1 MLASRFL
8 ALQWLAKSNVRA
20 FLRKNFRK
28 AACCRSIDVLSSP
41 EAVSIALKSAA
52 AQSRIFL
59 PTAWFVTIKR
69 FATTMTMTRLLPRI
83 AAAMLAFVPVSLHA
97 PMAHA
102 EISITLNS
110 ATFAPLPIAITEFS
124 GDPEVAAGIT
134 EVITNNLQ
142 RIGYFAPI
150 DPAAF
155 VEKSANFDAV
165 PDFAAW
171 QSINAQ
177 GLVTGRAVRE
187 AGGRIRVEFRLWDVT
202 SGQQLAGQQFYTDP
216 VNWRRIG
223 HIISDAV
230 LTRVTG
236 LKGMF
241 DTRIVFVDET
251 GTKENRRK
259 RLAVMDQDGANQR
272 FLTRGEELVVS
283 PRFSPISQEVAF
295 MSQRQNE
302 STRVQLLNIE
312 TGQRE
317 VVGSF
322 PDMTTSPQFTP
333 DGQQIMLSLQQG
345 GNANI
350 YAINLRSRTTTRV
363 TSTNAIDTSPSVS
376 PDGSKMVFESDRGG
390 GTQLYVMNVDGS
402 DQRRISFGEGRY
414 SQPVWSPRGDY
425 IAFTRSRAG
434 QFAIGIMKPDGS
446 GERILTEGYHN
457 ESPSWAP
464 NGQFIM
470 FFSDPGGEGGGR
482 LFMVDITGRVRAQIP
497 TPSFASDPAWS
508 PLLSDLR

>member
-1 MLASRFL
+1 MLAL
-8 ALQWLAKSNVRA
+8 
-20 FLRKNFRK
+20 
-28 AACCRSIDVLSSP
+28 
-41 EAVSIALKSAA
+41 
-52 AQSRIFL
+52 
-59 PTAWFVTIKR
+59 
-69 FATTMTMTRLLPRI
+69 
-83 AAAMLAFVPVSLHA
+83 VPVSLHA
-97 PMAHA
+97 PVAHA

-110 ATFAPLPIAITEFS
+110 ATFAPLPIAIAEFS

-142 RIGYFAPI
+142 RIGYFAPL
-150 DPAAF
+150 DPATF
-155 VEKSANFDAV
+155 VEKSTNFDAV
-165 PDFAAW
+165 PDFASW

-241 DTRIVFVDET
+241 DTKIVFVDET

-259 RLAVMDQDGANQR
+259 RLAVMDQDGASLR
-272 FLTRGEELVVS
+272 YLTRGEELVVS
-283 PRFSPISQEVAF
+283 PRFSPISQEIAF

-322 PDMTTSPQFTP
+322 PDMTSSPQFTP
-333 DGQQIMLSLQQG
+333 DGQQVMLSLQQG

-350 YAINLRSRTTTRV
+350 YAINLRSRATTRV
-363 TSTNAIDTSPSVS
+363 TATNAIDTSPSVS
-376 PDGSKMVFESDRGG
+376 PDGSRVVFESDRGG
-390 GTQLYVMNVDGS
+390 GTQLYVMNADGS
-402 DQRRISFGEGRY
+402 DQQRISFGEGRY

-457 ESPSWAP
+457 ESPTWAP

-470 FFSDPGGEGGGR
+470 FYSDPGGEGGGR
-482 LFMVDITGRVRAQIP
+482 LYMVDITGRVRAQIP

>member
-1 MLASRFL
+1 MMTTRASIPH
-8 ALQWLAKSNVRA
+8 ALPRRSFPQ
-20 FLRKNFRK
+20 FLRFSTERCPTMKT
-28 AACCRSIDVLSSP
+28 
-41 EAVSIALKSAA
+41 IA
-52 AQSRIFL
+52 
-59 PTAWFVTIKR
+59 
-69 FATTMTMTRLLPRI
+69 LLPRI
-83 AAAMLAFVPVSLHA
+83 AAALALAWFALAA
-97 PMAHA
+97 PAARA

-110 ATFAPLPIAITEFS
+110 PSFAPLPIAVADFG

-134 EVITNNLQ
+134 ELITNNLR

-150 DPAAF
+150 DPATFPDRAP
-155 VEKSANFDAV
+155 NFDAV

-171 QSINAQ
+171 QAINAQ

-187 AGGRIRVEFRLWDVT
+187 AGGRIRVEFRLWDVFA
-202 SGQQLAGQQFYTDP
+202 GQQLTGQQYYTDP

-223 HIISDAV
+223 HIVSDAV

-241 DTRIVFVDET
+241 DTRVVFVDET

-259 RLAVMDQDGANQR
+259 RLAVMDQDGANLR
-272 FLTRGEELVVS
+272 YLTRGEELVVS
-283 PRFSPISQEVAF
+283 PRFSPVSQEVAF
-295 MSQRQNE
+295 MSQRLNQA
-302 STRVQLLNIE
+302 TRVQLLNIE

-322 PDMTTSPQFTP
+322 PEMTSSPQFAP
-333 DGQQIMLSLQQG
+333 DGQRVVLSLQQG

-350 YAINLRSRTTTRV
+350 YAIALRARTTTRV
-363 TSTNAIDTSPSVS
+363 TSTNAIDTSPSFS
-376 PDGSKMVFESDRGG
+376 PDGSRIVFESDRGG
-390 GTQLYVMNVDGS
+390 GPQIYVMNADGS
-402 DQRRISFGEGRY
+402 NQQRISFGEGRY
-414 SQPVWSPRGDY
+414 SQPVWSPRGDF

-457 ESPSWAP
+457 ESPTWAP
-464 NGQFIM
+464 NGQFLM

-482 LFMVDITGRVRAQIP
+482 LYMADVTGRVRVQVP
-497 TPSFASDPAWS
+497 TPSYASDPAWS
-508 PLLSDLR
+508 PLVSDLR

>member
-1 MLASRFL
+1 M
-8 ALQWLAKSNVRA
+8 
-20 FLRKNFRK
+20 
-28 AACCRSIDVLSSP
+28 
-41 EAVSIALKSAA
+41 
-52 AQSRIFL
+52 
-59 PTAWFVTIKR
+59 IKR
-69 FATTMTMTRLLPRI
+69 LATMKMKFLLSRI
-83 AAAMLAFVPVSLHA
+83 AAALLAMLPVGLTIPA
-97 PMAHA
+97 ARA

-110 ATFAPLPIAITEFS
+110 ATFAPLPIAVVDFS

-134 EVITNNLQ
+134 EVITANLR
-142 RIGYFAPI
+142 RIGYFAPL
-150 DPAAF
+150 DPSTF
-155 VEKSANFDAV
+155 IEKSVNFDAV
-165 PDFAAW
+165 PDFASW

-187 AGGRIRVEFRLWDVT
+187 SGGRIRVEFRLWDVFA
-202 SGQQLAGQQFYTDP
+202 GQQLAGQQFYTDP

-241 DTRIVFVDET
+241 DTRVVFVDET
-251 GTKENRRK
+251 GSKENRRK
-259 RLAVMDQDGANQR
+259 RLAVMDQDGGNLR
-272 FLTRGEELVVS
+272 YLTRGEELVVS
-283 PRFSPISQEVAF
+283 PRFSPVSQEVAF
-295 MSQRQNE
+295 MSQRLNE
-302 STRVQLLNIE
+302 RTRVQLLNIE

-322 PDMTTSPQFTP
+322 PDMTSSPQFAP
-333 DGQQIMLSLQQG
+333 DGQRVVLSLQQG

-363 TSTNAIDTSPSVS
+363 TSTNAIDTSPSFS
-376 PDGSKMVFESDRGG
+376 PDGSRVVFESDRGG
-390 GTQLYVMNVDGS
+390 GPQIYVMGADGS
-402 DQRRISFGEGRY
+402 GQQRVSFGEGRY

-425 IAFTRSRAG
+425 IAFTRQRGG

-446 GERILTEGYHN
+446 GERILTEGFHN
-457 ESPSWAP
+457 ESPTWAP

-470 FFSDPGGEGGGR
+470 FFSDPGGQGGGR
-482 LFMVDITGRVRAQIP
+482 LYMVDVTGRVRTQIP
-497 TPSFASDPAWS
+497 TPSYASDPAWS

>member
-1 MLASRFL
+1 MGAMMKKCCLLVRHFIVSILAP
-8 ALQWLAKSNVRA
+8 WLAEFCAMFHKQVQ
-20 FLRKNFRK
+20 
-28 AACCRSIDVLSSP
+28 I
-41 EAVSIALKSAA
+41 E
-52 AQSRIFL
+52 
-59 PTAWFVTIKR
+59 R
-69 FATTMTMTRLLPRI
+69 FQTLMKMRRLLPQI
-83 AAAMLAFVPVSLHA
+83 MAAMLVMVPAFLHA
-97 PMAHA
+97 PMVRA

-110 ATFAPLPIAITEFS
+110 ATFAPLPIAVTQFA

-142 RIGYFAPI
+142 RIGYFAPL
-150 DPAAF
+150 DPASF
-155 VEKSANFDAV
+155 SDKHINFDAA

-171 QSINAQ
+171 QAINAQ

-187 AGGRIRVEFRLWDVT
+187 SGGRIRVEFRLWDVT
-202 SGQQLAGQQFYTDP
+202 SGQQLAGQQFFTDP
-216 VNWRRIG
+216 INWRRIG
-223 HIISDAV
+223 HLISDAI
-230 LTRVTG
+230 LNRVTG

-251 GTKENRRK
+251 GSKENRRK
-259 RLAVMDQDGANQR
+259 RLAVMDQDGANMR
-272 FLTRGEELVVS
+272 YLTRGEELVVS
-283 PRFSPISQEVAF
+283 PRFSPITQEVAF

-322 PDMTTSPQFTP
+322 PEMTSSPQFTP
-333 DGQQIMLSLQQG
+333 DGQRVLLSLQQG

-376 PDGSKMVFESDRGG
+376 PDGSRVVFESDRGG
-390 GTQLYVMNVDGS
+390 GPQLYVMNADGS
-402 DQRRISFGEGRY
+402 DQQRISFGEGRY

-434 QFAIGIMKPDGS
+434 QFAIGIMKPDGT

-470 FFSDPGGEGGGR
+470 FYSDPGNEGGGR
-482 LFMVDITGRVRAQIP
+482 LYMTDITGRVRAQVP